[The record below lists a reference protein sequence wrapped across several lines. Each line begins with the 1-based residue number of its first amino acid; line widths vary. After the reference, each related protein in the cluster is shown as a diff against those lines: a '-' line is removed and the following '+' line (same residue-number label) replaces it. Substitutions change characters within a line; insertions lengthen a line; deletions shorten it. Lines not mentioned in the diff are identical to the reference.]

1 MSKEIF
7 RYLRGE
13 LNGFYIRNIQT
24 AWNTKIKDI
33 KEFFTYFNKAQF
45 YNNTLSD
52 SDLRGLGIFA
62 GIFLPRIAQE
72 EATTSLKMTES
83 FEENGYEFSERGLY
97 NTDNE
102 TFDFKNLNSDITE
115 PDINT
120 LATPKLRS
128 SLVGNEDIKGYISSD
143 SNNVTDI
150 INAQGLVRPE
160 KILNEPP
167 SNIAYSEFYGNQ
179 FLFLSENQIT
189 YSDISY
195 TLYSSL
201 FKILQKIKFSGATL
215 DTLSQTIQV
224 LCPELV
230 KITSIDLTQDKS
242 HFIISYVY
250 DENVNLP
257 YKNQRV
263 SLLNYILRI
272 KFPLFA
278 LQETIGVQEI

>member
-1 MSKEIF
+1 MAKEIF
-7 RYLRGE
+7 RCLRGE
-13 LNGFYIRNIQT
+13 LNGFYINNIQT
-24 AWNTKIKDI
+24 AWNSKIKDI
-33 KEFFTYFNKAQF
+33 KDFFTYFNKAQF

-83 FEENGYEFSERGLY
+83 FEENDYEFSERGLY
-97 NTDNE
+97 NTEDE
-102 TFDFKNLNSDITE
+102 AFDFKNLNPDITE

-120 LATPKLRS
+120 LATPQLRS
-128 SLVGNEDIKGYISSD
+128 SLVGNEDIQGYISSD
-143 SNNVTDI
+143 SNNVTDV
-150 INAQGLVRPE
+150 INSQGLVRPE
-160 KILNEPP
+160 KILNAPP
-167 SNIAYSEFYGNQ
+167 SDIAYSEFYGNQ

-242 HFIISYVY
+242 HFIINYVY
-250 DENVNLP
+250 DEDVNLP

-278 LQETIGVQEI
+278 LQETMGVQEI

>member
-1 MSKEIF
+1 MAKEIF

-33 KEFFTYFNKAQF
+33 KDFFNYFSKAQF

-72 EATTSLKMTES
+72 EVTASLKMSES

-97 NTDNE
+97 NTEDE
-102 TFDFKNLNSDITE
+102 TFDFKNLNPDITE

-120 LATPKLRS
+120 LATPQLRS
-128 SLVGNEDIKGYISSD
+128 SLVGDEDIQGYISSD
-143 SNNVTDI
+143 TNNVTEV

-167 SNIAYSEFYGNQ
+167 DDIAYSEFYGNQ

-230 KITSIDLTQDKS
+230 KITSINLTQDKS
-242 HFIISYVY
+242 HFIINYVY
-250 DENVNLP
+250 DADVNLP

-272 KFPLFA
+272 KFPLFV
-278 LQETIGVQEI
+278 LQETMGL